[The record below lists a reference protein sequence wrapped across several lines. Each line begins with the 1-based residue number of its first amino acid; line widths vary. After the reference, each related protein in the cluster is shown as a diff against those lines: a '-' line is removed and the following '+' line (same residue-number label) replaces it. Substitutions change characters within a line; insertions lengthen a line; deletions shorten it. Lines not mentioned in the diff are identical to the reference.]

1 MGNYILLVTLAAV
14 VAVSSLMSSTRSS
27 NIRAERRLASHTYKS
42 IIAREAATTGLNL
55 TVRRLVA
62 DTSRWTHN
70 PSEYG
75 FTDQRYKKAL
85 FTTTVL
91 ANYSPG
97 PLLDQ
102 CAIDTVDV
110 VSTGFP
116 NADGTGF
123 GNHRVEATYVRTCAE
138 KLLTRTW
145 RAVSLGYDFS
155 GVAGREHGGTR
166 TDTLIVP
173 SGAQLVSY
181 AEW

>member
-1 MGNYILLVTLAAV
+1 MGNYILLVMLAAV

-42 IIAREAATTGLNL
+42 VIAREAATTGLNL

-75 FTDQRYKKAL
+75 FTDQLYKKAR
-85 FTTTVL
+85 FTTAVL
-91 ANYSPG
+91 ANYNPG
-97 PLLDQ
+97 PLLNQ
-102 CAIDTVDV
+102 CAVDTVDV

-116 NADGTGF
+116 DGSRSA
-123 GNHRVEATYVRTCAE
+123 NHRIEATYVRRCDQ
-138 KLLTRTW
+138 KLITRSW
-145 RAVSLGYDFS
+145 GSFRLGYDVSTYGS
-155 GVAGREHGGTR
+155 GGGGTR

-173 SGAQLVSY
+173 SGVQLVSY

>member
-1 MGNYILLVTLAAV
+1 MGNYILLVTLATV

-27 NIRAERRLASHTYKS
+27 NIRADVRLASHTYKS
-42 IIAREAATTGLNL
+42 VIAREAATTGLNL

-62 DTSRWTHN
+62 DTSRWTHD

-75 FTDQRYKKAL
+75 FTDQPYKKAR
-85 FTTTVL
+85 FTTAVL

-97 PLLDQ
+97 PLLNQ
-102 CAIDTVDV
+102 CAVDTVDV

-116 NADGTGF
+116 DGSRGA
-123 GNHRVEATYVRTCAE
+123 NHRIEATYVRSCDQ
-138 KLLTRTW
+138 KLITRSWGSFT
-145 RAVSLGYDFS
+145 LGYDGS
-155 GVAGREHGGTR
+155 AGVGGGGGTR

-173 SGAQLVSY
+173 SGVQLVSY